1 MIMVARNRYRGVAA
15 RGAMLFFLLNSL
27 NKIHAFYQFS
37 LNAFVA
43 VFARGIDNAPFG
55 RKKKGV
61 AAVEEVAADTAGG
74 DAAPTDTG
82 EGDGGERANA
92 DALLVEGK
100 AAADDAADDEAK
112 EEEDEEEDYSMSP
125 EDLERRLVALTE
137 CATFTVFDFTRR
149 GLFDRDKLIITSLL
163 TFTILLR
170 SKMIDVVEHTALV
183 EGKKNPTPQPAPNDL
198 SRWIAEGQWGALD
211 VLCST
216 VPVFT
221 NMAKEMDKNSDDWE
235 KYCGHERPE
244 DAKMPGEWGKVVTSH
259 DAEIKRRFREL
270 LIIRALRPDRITN
283 ALNKFCSFVMGTEY
297 VNQPAFTFE
306 AMMPESTFQT
316 PLFFILFPG
325 YSPSKDLEKYANK
338 VGYSVDA
345 GNLTLISMGQGQE
358 KPAEATLDK
367 YMQEGGW
374 VFLDNV
380 HLMQARSLGLE
391 AGWSAASFIHVWIV
405 TQLPEHSLDQQKN
418 QSMDQVGPGGL
429 HIQGCGA

>member
-1 MIMVARNRYRGVAA
+1 MSMPLFAFSYEVACAALLVLMSRLFDCSLQVAEAKETEKMIMVARNRYRDVAA

-55 RKKKGV
+55 RKKKGA
-61 AAVEEVAADTAGG
+61 AAVED
-74 DAAPTDTG
+74 
-82 EGDGGERANA
+82 
-92 DALLVEGK
+92 
-100 AAADDAADDEAK
+100 AAADGDAPAAAPAEGADGDADAGEGEGVEPPAEVETEAAA
-112 EEEDEEEDYSMSP
+112 EEEEEEDYSMTP
-125 EDLERRLVALTE
+125 EELERRLVALTE

-163 TFTILLR
+163 TFTILIR
-170 SKMIDVVEHTALV
+170 MKMIDPLEYTALV

-211 VLCST
+211 SLCST
-216 VPVFT
+216 VPAFN
-221 NMAKEMDKNSDDWE
+221 NMAKEMDKNSDEWE

-244 DAKMPGEWGKVVTSH
+244 DAKMPGEWGKVGTAR

-338 VGYSVDA
+338 VGYSVEA

-367 YMQEGGW
+367 YIQEGGW

-380 HLMQARSLGLE
+380 HLMQAR
-391 AGWSAASFIHVWIV
+391 FWI
-405 TQLPEHSLDQQKN
+405 LL
-418 QSMDQVGPGGL
+418 
-429 HIQGCGA
+429 

>member
-1 MIMVARNRYRGVAA
+1 MIMVARNRYRDVAA

-55 RKKKGV
+55 RKKKGTL
-61 AAVEEVAADTAGG
+61 VEEATDGDGAAAEAPAEDGEP
-74 DAAPTDTG
+74 AAPPAEG
-82 EGDGGERANA
+82 EAAGEP
-92 DALLVEGK
+92 V
-100 AAADDAADDEAK
+100 K
-112 EEEDEEEDYSMSP
+112 EEEDEEEDYTMSP

-170 SKMIDVVEHTALV
+170 NKMIDALEYSALV

-211 VLCST
+211 SLCST
-216 VPVFT
+216 VPAFN

-244 DAKMPGEWGKVVTSH
+244 DAKMPGEWGKPGTAR
-259 DAEIKRRFREL
+259 DAEVKRRFREL

-283 ALNKFCSFVMGTEY
+283 ALNKFCAFVMGTEY

-380 HLMQARSLGLE
+380 HLMQACFLVLTWKWLFMGRLFCHRPWHLYSAFNVCGLVDMESRLDHSSLRLNVT
-391 AGWSAASFIHVWIV
+391 AGY
-405 TQLPEHSLDQQKN
+405 
-418 QSMDQVGPGGL
+418 
-429 HIQGCGA
+429 